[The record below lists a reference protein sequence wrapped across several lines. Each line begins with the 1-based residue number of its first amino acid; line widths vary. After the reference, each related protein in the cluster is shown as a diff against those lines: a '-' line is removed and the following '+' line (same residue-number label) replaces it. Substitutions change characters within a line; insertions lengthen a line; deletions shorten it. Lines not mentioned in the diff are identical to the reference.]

1 MGSPWTGESV
11 FHPPPK
17 LRQQCK
23 GKENW
28 NLQHSNTDKVINGFV
43 LKALVLN
50 SDCRDIY
57 TPISQKHLINRCL
70 FKGGVIL
77 EADNIRRA
85 DSI

>member
-1 MGSPWTGESV
+1 MGSPWGLSMDWGSV

-17 LRQQCK
+17 LGQQCK

-28 NLQHSNTDKVINGFV
+28 NLQQSNTDKDINGFV

-57 TPISQKHLINRCL
+57 TPS
-70 FKGGVIL
+70 V
-77 EADNIRRA
+77 
-85 DSI
+85 

>member
-1 MGSPWTGESV
+1 M
-11 FHPPPK
+11 
-17 LRQQCK
+17 CK
-23 GKENW
+23 DKENW
-28 NLQHSNTDKVINGFV
+28 ILQQSNTDKDINGFV

-50 SDCRDIY
+50 SDLYSDIY
-57 TPISQKHLINRCL
+57 TPTSQKHFIKRCL